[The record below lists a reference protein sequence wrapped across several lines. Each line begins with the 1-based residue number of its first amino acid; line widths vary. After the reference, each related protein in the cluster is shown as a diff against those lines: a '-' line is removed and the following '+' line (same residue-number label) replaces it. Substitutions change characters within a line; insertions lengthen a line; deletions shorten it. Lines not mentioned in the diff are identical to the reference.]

1 MSTSPESLLEEV
13 PIPTPGR
20 AESSPASLTEAR
32 ACVDWIV
39 LAILHLNRR
48 VGFELQT
55 AVLIHDLVLAG
66 ASQAAMFWRHGL
78 ADQARHSLVH
88 AWIDQSLVF
97 EPGWKYLHDFRNEMV
112 QGVFDADTTKLQ
124 ASDLDREFL
133 LVFTVAVSEKL
144 VAEGAELY
152 ARQSLRHI
160 MARLEL
166 PQEDV
171 ARMLAVSGD
180 TIADWEA
187 GRTAI
192 PVEARTA
199 ISRANAAV
207 TRLLGI
213 FRPERLPQVIRRT
226 ADIFDGQS
234 ALDWIL
240 FGRVD
245 EVANRYE
252 AAFAYQG

>member
-160 MARLEL
+160 MRASNSRRRTLRECWPFPAIPSRIGRLGERRYQL
-166 PQEDV
+166 KPAPPLA
-171 ARMLAVSGD
+171 ARM
-180 TIADWEA
+180 
-187 GRTAI
+187 
-192 PVEARTA
+192 P
-199 ISRANAAV
+199 
-207 TRLLGI
+207 
-213 FRPERLPQVIRRT
+213 P
-226 ADIFDGQS
+226 
-234 ALDWIL
+234 
-240 FGRVD
+240 
-245 EVANRYE
+245 
-252 AAFAYQG
+252 